1 MAEVASEDKLFLD
14 HFSTVVQTTNNMAS
28 GLPNR
33 TGMGRAGA
41 PVSSSPPATTVS
53 SLIFIDGD
61 GDNDLARAAIVI
73 VVLASQST

>member
-14 HFSTVVQTTNNMAS
+14 HSSTVVQTTKNMAS
-28 GLPNR
+28 ELPNR
-33 TGMGRAGA
+33 TGMGWAGA

-53 SLIFIDGD
+53 SLIFTDGD

-73 VVLASQST
+73 VVLASQFT